1 MTVKEVLDTVDSLR
15 PNEIGKAD
23 KLGWLMDIESRIY
36 EDIYLTHEHN
46 GISFT
51 DTEKIGTDDSTVLFV
66 KRPFSEIYI
75 LFLCSLIDFYH
86 AEYERYA
93 NDEALYETLYDE
105 FCRYWN
111 ARHMSNVKT
120 RMKG

>member
-23 KLGWLMDIESRIY
+23 KLGWLTDIESRIY

-86 AEYERYA
+86 AEYERP
-93 NDEALYETLYDE
+93 
-105 FCRYWN
+105 
-111 ARHMSNVKT
+111 V
-120 RMKG
+120 

>member
-1 MTVKEVLDTVDSLR
+1 MTVNEVLAAVDSLR
-15 PNEIGKAD
+15 PNEIGKAE

-36 EDIYLTHEHN
+36 EDVYQTHEHD
-46 GISFT
+46 GIGFT
-51 DTEKIGTDDSTVLFV
+51 DMEKIGTDDSTELFV

-93 NDEALYETLYDE
+93 MMRR
-105 FCRYWN
+105 FMKHCM
-111 ARHMSNVKT
+111 MSFAGTGTQSISVYLKQ
-120 RMKG
+120 R

>member
-15 PNEIGKAD
+15 QNEIGKAD
-23 KLGWLMDIESRIY
+23 KLGWLTDIESRIY

-93 NDEALYETLYDE
+93 NDEALYETMYDE

>member
-23 KLGWLMDIESRIY
+23 KLGWLTDIESRIY

-105 FCRYWN
+105 FCRYRN